1 MWVYNKGHIGQFGN
15 FIFWSQPKTNSELKT
30 WFDKKLNFYGVKKA
44 RLKKLQTDRLWKPEL
59 PEKIL
64 SADFSSSHLKS
75 VLSSLPFCWFAQT
88 NQTQRLN
95 CWSLLV
101 IHIHSGLRVFRFYFT
116 KVQYFNCLSRVV
128 DKSSGWLQG
137 EELNW
142 VFFKFWCFAWTLF
155 VFSVFCISCMNVFYR
170 TSPQLIIITN
180 YKILYIKN
188 MQLLRLVIPS

>member
-1 MWVYNKGHIGQFGN
+1 M
-15 FIFWSQPKTNSELKT
+15 KT
-30 WFDKKLNFYGVKKA
+30 WIA
-44 RLKKLQTDRLWKPEL
+44 W
-59 PEKIL
+59 KIL

-128 DKSSGWLQG
+128 DKSLGWLQG

-155 VFSVFCISCMNVFYR
+155 VFSVFCISCMHVFYR
-170 TSPQLIIITN
+170 TSPQLVIITN
-180 YKILYIKN
+180 YTILYIIN
-188 MQLLRLVIPS
+188 MQLGGLPKKTRFFWDIFPKCGWVGWLIPKQGPNPS

>member
-1 MWVYNKGHIGQFGN
+1 MVWHEIKFLWGKKSSIE
-15 FIFWSQPKTNSELKT
+15 KTPNWPVVKT
-30 WFDKKLNFYGVKKA
+30 WIA
-44 RLKKLQTDRLWKPEL
+44 W
-59 PEKIL
+59 KIL

-180 YKILYIKN
+180 YTILYIKN

>member
-1 MWVYNKGHIGQFGN
+1 M
-15 FIFWSQPKTNSELKT
+15 KT
-30 WFDKKLNFYGVKKA
+30 WIA
-44 RLKKLQTDRLWKPEL
+44 W
-59 PEKIL
+59 KIL

>member
-30 WFDKKLNFYGVKKA
+30 WFDMKSNFYGVKK
-44 RLKKLQTDRLWKPEL
+44 LDWKNSKLTGCE
-59 PEKIL
+59 
-64 SADFSSSHLKS
+64 
-75 VLSSLPFCWFAQT
+75 
-88 NQTQRLN
+88 NLN
-95 CWSLLV
+95 CLKNSLGRLFFVSFKICFIKFAVLLV
-101 IHIHSGLRVFRFYFT
+101 CSNKPNSATQLLKFACNSYPLWFRVFRFYFT

-180 YKILYIKN
+180 YTILYIKN